1 MSNVQKL
8 IAAVVGVIVVG
19 FLLVGTSGQD
29 AEDKM
34 NEAFL
39 RNAAMLY
46 KIANTQ
52 CPKALKKHIGANVI
66 APTESESDKKTFVK
80 LTWVNKS
87 GDPFKKASCLIVENQ
102 NSIKELIVDGKT
114 VLKDGIEVASD

>member
-19 FLLVGTSGQD
+19 FLIVGTSGQD
-29 AEDKM
+29 EEDKL

-39 RNAAMLY
+39 RNAAMLF

-52 CPKALKKHIGANVI
+52 CPKALKKHTGVSMVP
-66 APTESESDKKTFVK
+66 PTESESDKKTFVK
-80 LTWVNKS
+80 LTWIKKS
-87 GDPFKKASCLIVENQ
+87 GPFKKATCLIVENQ
-102 NSIKELIVDGKT
+102 NSVKELVVDGKT
-114 VLKDGIEVASD
+114 VLKDGLPVASD